1 MVLVSVTLPPVVPE
15 LQAILPL
22 LLGGSTATNR
32 DLAELVGQARF
43 RSDLYYRINVV
54 APRLPALRE

>member
-1 MVLVSVTLPPVVPE
+1 MVLVSVTRPPVVPE

-32 DLAELVGQARF
+32 DLAELVG
-43 RSDLYYRINVV
+43 
-54 APRLPALRE
+54 